1 MLYKLFVEIGR
12 VVLISEGRDTG
23 KIAVIVNVIDQNRVL
38 IDGGS
43 LTGVERK
50 AWHIKQLRL
59 LYFVVEG
66 IEWRSDSDAV
76 KKAIK
81 EQNIVENWQSNKFY
95 QRFENTKTSKAMGDF
110 NRYKL
115 IDAKSKRNKILNGM
129 VDTKVKALEEAVKM

>member
-59 LYFVVEG
+59 LDFVVEG
-66 IEWRSDSDAV
+66 IEWRSDTDAV

-81 EQNIVENWQSNKFY
+81 EQKLLRSGKVPSFIRGLRIPRPAKFW
-95 QRFENTKTSKAMGDF
+95 EISAGII
-110 NRYKL
+110 L

-129 VDTKVKALEEAVKM
+129 VDTKVKALEEAGKM

>member
-81 EQNIVENWQSNKFY
+81 EQNIVEKWQSTKFY
-95 QRFENTKTSKAMGDF
+95 QRFENTKTRKAMEDF

-115 IDAKSKRNKILNGM
+115 IDAKSKRNKILNEL
-129 VDTKVKALEEAVKM
+129 VETKVKALKEAGKM

>member
-59 LYFVVEG
+59 LDFVVEG
-66 IEWRSDSDAV
+66 IELRSDTDAV

-81 EQNIVENWQSNKFY
+81 EQNIVEKWQSTKFY
-95 QRFENTKTSKAMGDF
+95 QRFENTKTRKVLGDF

-115 IDAKSKRNKILNGM
+115 IDAKRKRNKILNGM
-129 VDTKVKALEEAVKM
+129 VDTKVKALEEAGKM

>member
-1 MLYKLFVEIGR
+1 MLYQLFVEIGR

-59 LYFVVEG
+59 LDFVIEG
-66 IEWRSDSDAV
+66 IEWRSDTDAV

-81 EQNIVENWQSNKFY
+81 EQNIVEKWQSTKFY
-95 QRFENTKTSKAMGDF
+95 QRFENTKTRKVLGDF

-115 IDAKSKRNKILNGM
+115 IDAKSKRNKILNEL
-129 VDTKVKALEEAVKM
+129 VETKVKALKEAGKM

>member
-59 LYFVVEG
+59 LDFVVEG
-66 IEWRSDSDAV
+66 IELRSDTDAV

-81 EQNIVENWQSNKFY
+81 EQNIVEKWQSTKFY
-95 QRFENTKTSKAMGDF
+95 QRFENTKTRKVLGDF

-115 IDAKSKRNKILNGM
+115 IDAKRKRNKILNGM
-129 VDTKVKALEEAVKM
+129 VDTKVKALEEAGRM